1 MAEETNAV
9 ATEEPVQAQKPG
21 MKERVLSK
29 MLVGK
34 PKNGNQE
41 KKPVTWRHALPHEVN
56 HEINHLVKETHKHR
70 DAYKRTLKARDAQLW
85 VAVAHMNKRLK
96 NIENQLGIKAE
107 V

>member
-1 MAEETNAV
+1 MAEETNAA
-9 ATEEPVQAQKPG
+9 ATEEPTPVQKPG
-21 MKERVLSK
+21 LKERVLAKMPVSK
-29 MLVGK
+29 AQ
-34 PKNGNQE
+34 NGDQA

-70 DAYKRTLKARDAQLW
+70 HAYKRTLKARDAQLW

-96 NIENQLGIKAE
+96 NIEDQLGIKVE